1 MDTMMRQGLRGL
13 MAGLTLAVLAGP
25 ARGADIDVVVTIK
38 PVHALVAA
46 VMDGVAVPKLL
57 VDGAASPHTYALKPS
72 DAAAL
77 NQANLFIRVS
87 EDLEPFTRKAVKSLP
102 KSVTVVTL
110 STVKGLKLLSQREGG
125 AFEGHG
131 HDKGHGHGHGHAKS
145 AGLDGHI
152 WLDPANAKIIADR
165 VAEVLSARL
174 PARAE
179 TFARNAAALRTRI
192 DALDAELAA
201 ALAPAKGK
209 PFVVFHD
216 AYQYFEQRYG
226 LTAAG
231 SITVNPE
238 VPPSAKRLTQLR
250 AKVQQLG
257 AVCVL
262 REPQFDA
269 KVVSAIAD
277 GTSARLG
284 EIDPEG
290 ARLQAGPELYFTLMR
305 NLARSLRDCLGVT

>member
-1 MDTMMRQGLRGL
+1 MMRHRLLGLA
-13 MAGLTLAVLAGP
+13 AGIALAAVSQP
-25 ARGADIDVVVTIK
+25 ARAADIDVVVTIK

-77 NQANLFIRVS
+77 NRASLFFRVS
-87 EDLEPFTRKAVKSLP
+87 EDLEPFTRKATKSLP

-110 STVKGLKLLSQREGG
+110 STAKGLKLLSQRAGG
-125 AFEGHG
+125 AFEDHE
-131 HDKGHGHGHGHAKS
+131 HDKGHGHGHAHGKKAEV
-145 AGLDGHI
+145 DGHI

-165 VAEVLSARL
+165 AAEALSAKL
-174 PARAE
+174 PARAD
-179 TFARNAAALRTRI
+179 TFARNAAALKVKL
-192 DALDAELAA
+192 DALDAELAT

-226 LTAAG
+226 LSAAG

-238 VPPSAKRLTQLR
+238 VPPSAKRLSQLR
-250 AKVQQLG
+250 AKVQKLG

-290 ARLQAGPELYFTLMR
+290 ALLEPGPELYFTLMR
-305 NLARSLRDCLGVT
+305 NVARSLRDCFGLA